1 MKKEPGRADPLMWF
15 FWLTIPVVVAV
26 FLAGAYGLSVK
37 VTPGSGRTLTTATEM
52 EAAVSFFEE
61 EYGRLPEVGSSA
73 FDADDAKGR
82 LLATILLGRGE
93 EGTLAQNPRK
103 IPFLSIEITKSAA
116 KGGLLLGNGFEVL
129 GIYDSWGEPLEIVLR
144 KPGERGITLVHRGK
158 TVTIDRPVVV
168 FSKGADKIAGTKD
181 DVKTW
186 D

>member
-1 MKKEPGRADPLMWF
+1 MKKEPGKADPLMWVVR
-15 FWLTIPVVVAV
+15 LAIVVAM
-26 FLAGAYGLSVK
+26 FLAGTYRSTVGVN
-37 VTPGSGRTLTTATEM
+37 PGSGRTLTTATAM
-52 EAAVSFFEE
+52 ETAVGSFEE

-93 EGTLAQNPRK
+93 EGTLAQNSRK

-116 KGGLLLGNGFEVL
+116 KGGLLLGDGFEVL
-129 GIYDSWGEPLEIVLR
+129 GIYDSWGEPFEILLR

-158 TVTIDRPVVV
+158 TVTIERPVVV
-168 FSKGADKIAGTKD
+168 LSKGADKIAGTKD